1 MNDDIHRHSDLSYGG
16 EECVMK
22 PQLIQNLHNQEW
34 VQLSTI
40 QQEGRTNQHWEFFY
54 FNDSFFIKCTIKVQ

>member
-16 EECVMK
+16 KERVMK
-22 PQLIQNLHNQEW
+22 PQLIQNLHNQKW

-40 QQEGRTNQHWEFFY
+40 KQEGRTNQHWEFLTLMTHFL
-54 FNDSFFIKCTIKVQ
+54 